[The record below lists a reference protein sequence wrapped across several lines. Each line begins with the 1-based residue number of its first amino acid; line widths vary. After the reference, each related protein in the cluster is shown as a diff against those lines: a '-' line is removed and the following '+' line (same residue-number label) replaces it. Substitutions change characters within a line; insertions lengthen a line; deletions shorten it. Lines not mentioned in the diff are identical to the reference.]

1 MAMVAGAKVGVGKG
15 VVHRKDI
22 GQDSI
27 EVKIFVYVFFL
38 KCFLVRCHKMA

>member
-1 MAMVAGAKVGVGKG
+1 MVTGARVGVGKG
-15 VVHRKDI
+15 VVDRKDI

-38 KCFLVRCHKMA
+38 KYFLVRFHKMA